1 MGGDIRDARFYVI
14 NESDGTL
21 AEDSRPLGFDE
32 ALERAVALA
41 DAGQLIKVLYTDE
54 ASQTEIT
61 RFVSH
66 GIRTELASGG

>member
-1 MGGDIRDARFYVI
+1 MAGDIRDARFYVI

-32 ALERAVALA
+32 AFDRAVALS
-41 DAGQLIKVLYTDE
+41 DAGQSIKVLYTDE

-66 GIRTELASGG
+66 GIPTELAGGA